1 MANTHDT
8 IVIGGGASGLAAA
21 CLLSRAGRRVLVLE
35 QQAVLGGA
43 SAPDEF
49 HPGFRRPGLWHE
61 ARASKRLIGM
71 LELESFGLRPIDTP
85 PFYAA
90 SDSGGILV
98 HRDPSVSREEMARV
112 SKRDAERY
120 GAYRSFM
127 DRIQGPIRRF
137 LDEPPPRLFEPSLG
151 NAMPLLRQAWDLRRL
166 GESTMLEVLR
176 IAPMA
181 VADALNEWFETPFL
195 KAALA
200 MPAVSS
206 TFGGPWSPG
215 TAANLLLH
223 ECASD
228 VSVQGGGSAWV
239 AALEK
244 AARQRGVE
252 VRVGTP
258 VEDILVETGKIR
270 GVRAAGAEIPA
281 ARVVSTLDPRRTFL
295 GLIAPR
301 HLPEALEHRMQHYRG
316 TGLTAILSLAVKGPV
331 DFRGREGQAI
341 SRARLSNDLDSLE
354 RSFDPAK
361 YEDLPDTPSLDIFVP
376 SVEDPSLAPSG
387 HHVVSIH
394 ARAMTYRVK
403 GGWTPETR
411 IRAEQN
417 ILATF
422 FHYAPSVEPR
432 VVGAEFLS
440 PLDLEEQYGLVEGHL
455 HHGDH
460 AIDQILVRPSPEC
473 MDGTTPIE
481 GLFLY
486 GGGVHPGVTL
496 TAAASGKN

>member
-8 IVIGGGASGLAAA
+8 IVIGGGATGLAAA

-35 QQAVLGGA
+35 QRDAAGGA
-43 SAPDEF
+43 SAAEEF
-49 HPGFRRPGLWHE
+49 HPGFRSPGIWHE
-61 ARASKRLIGM
+61 PRVSRRLMDM
-71 LELESFGLRPIDTP
+71 LELQSFGLRQTTAA
-85 PFYAA
+85 PFYCAGDA
-90 SDSGGILV
+90 GGMLV
-98 HRDPSVSREEMARV
+98 HRDPSLSRAEIARV
-112 SKRDAERY
+112 SGHDAERY
-120 GAYRSFM
+120 AAYRAFM
-127 DRIQGPIRRF
+127 ERIQGPIRRF
-137 LDEPPPRLFEPSLG
+137 LEEPPPRLFEPSLG

-223 ECASD
+223 ECVAD
-228 VSVQGGGSAWV
+228 VPVQGGSTAWV
-239 AALEK
+239 GALEK

-258 VEDILVETGKIR
+258 VEEILVESSKVR

-281 ARVVSTLDPRRTFL
+281 TSVISTLDPRRTFL
-295 GLIAPR
+295 NLIAPR
-301 HLPEALEHRMQHYRG
+301 HLPEALEHRMHHYRG
-316 TGLTAILSLAVKGPV
+316 TGLTAIMRLAVKGPV
-331 DFRGREGQAI
+331 EFRGREGQPVA
-341 SRARLSNDLDSLE
+341 RAFLSDNLDGLE
-354 RSFDPAK
+354 RAFDPAK
-361 YEDLPDTPSLDIFVP
+361 YDDLPDTPSLDVYVP
-376 SVEDPSLAPSG
+376 TIEDASLAPSG
-387 HHVVSIH
+387 HHVVSIQ
-394 ARAMTYRVK
+394 ARAMTYRVT
-403 GGWTPETR
+403 GGWTSESR
-411 IRAEQN
+411 MRAEQK

-422 FHYAPSVEPR
+422 FHYAPSIDSR
-432 VVGAEFLS
+432 VLGAEFLS
-440 PLDLEEQYGLVEGHL
+440 PLDLETRYGFVEGHL
-455 HHGDH
+455 DHGDH

-496 TAAASGKN
+496 SAAASRKN